1 MSNWNSLRLIT
12 SEYIVILLTVVIF
25 GGIFE
30 PVFAVQLQAS
40 VSPSLNEA
48 TATFGGDNILTLK
61 YPDNS
66 PVAKL
71 LNGKKQD
78 ISFTVNSSD
87 PNSGVDKIVSTLN
100 NVLLREKQSQAHF
113 TNASIDYK
121 ATLNG
126 GPNLATIAYQVQLK
140 PVITGLVSSS
150 NGTGTTIVDLDWRSL
165 AINEPLNVTTPK
177 YGTIDI
183 NHPIGGLEKLVPNI
197 APTLAKAQSFSSILN
212 QQPLLDFNEFGATMS
227 NWHFLFDAT
236 GSQAGASGFGFSV
249 GQGGSKIISIYS
261 LGESS
266 FREGT
271 HTAKESTVSGNIDN
285 TNVELHSF
293 TAPPS
298 GQIQIGGFSKIEKNG
313 NNEFAVVSAVAP
325 QGIETSS
332 GNFPIMVLLVFGG
345 MMAGVAVLVL
355 VKARK

>member
-1 MSNWNSLRLIT
+1 LRLIT

-30 PVFAVQLQAS
+30 PVFALQMESS

-48 TATFGGDNILTLK
+48 TANFGGDKILTLK
-61 YPDNS
+61 YPENS
-66 PVAKL
+66 PMAKL

-78 ISFTVNSSD
+78 VTFTANSSD

-100 NVLLREKQSQAHF
+100 NVLLKEKQSQAQF
-113 TNASIDYK
+113 KNATLSYK

-126 GPNLATIAYQVQLK
+126 GPDLATISYQVQLK
-140 PVITGLVSSS
+140 PIITGLVTSS
-150 NGTGTTIVDLDWRSL
+150 NGTDNTLVDLDWRSF
-165 AINEPLNVTTPK
+165 AINDPLNVTTTQ

-183 NHPIGGLEKLVPNI
+183 NHPIGGLEKL
-197 APTLAKAQSFSSILN
+197 APGLASTLAKTPSFSGILN
-212 QQPLLDFNEFGATMS
+212 QPILDFSEFGASMT

-249 GQGGSKIISIYS
+249 GKGGSKIISIYS

-271 HTAKESTVSGNIDN
+271 HTAKESDASGNVNN
-285 TNVELHSF
+285 TNVGLHSF

-298 GQIQIGGFSKIEKNG
+298 GQIQIGGFSKIEKIG

-332 GNFPIMVLLVFGG
+332 GSFPIFVLLVFGG